1 MSKVISRL
9 LTFFI
14 GIPLV
19 ILLCVLDYM
28 NYAVLS
34 LCTVIASVIA
44 CLELYKMFSK
54 KVKLFNSVLL
64 SILTAILPLSI
75 YIINFVNKTTSYNID
90 YNIFSWIFCSEIII
104 LMGIE
109 SFKSK
114 TFEDSVSRISLSV
127 LTLFYAGF
135 LTSTFLR
142 FITINNSSKVLIIF
156 FLLVFT
162 CDSAAWFFGVLF
174 GKKTRGVVAASPN
187 KSLVG
192 FLGGILVTILMGC
205 VLKFILPDV
214 LNGYWYKTIILSFLT
229 AIAAIIGDLIE
240 SVIKRSCETKDSGFI
255 IPGRGGL
262 LDSID
267 SILVAA
273 PVVFLG
279 FHFAF

>member
-90 YNIFSWIFCSEIII
+90 YNIVSWIFCSEIII

-142 FITINNSSKVLIIF
+142 FITIKNSSKVLIIF

-214 LNGYWYKTIILSFLT
+214 LNGYWYKTIVLSFLT

>member
-90 YNIFSWIFCSEIII
+90 YNIVSWIFCSEIII

>member
-90 YNIFSWIFCSEIII
+90 YNIVSWIFCSEIII

-142 FITINNSSKVLIIF
+142 FITIKNSSKVLIIF

>member
-90 YNIFSWIFCSEIII
+90 YNIVSWIFCSEIII

-214 LNGYWYKTIILSFLT
+214 LNGYWYKTIILSFFT